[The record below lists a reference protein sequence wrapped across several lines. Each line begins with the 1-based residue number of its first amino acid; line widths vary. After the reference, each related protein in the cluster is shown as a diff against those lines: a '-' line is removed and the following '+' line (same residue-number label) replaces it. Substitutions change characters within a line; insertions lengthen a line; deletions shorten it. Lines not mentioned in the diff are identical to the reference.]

1 MMNGKILH
9 QAVQSLAGPLHKS
22 GHTPSRAAAGS
33 GNLKANTRLTP
44 HMHLPLQKLKKNR
57 EQRKKEMLNIST
69 LIIHMLFE
77 EFPSI

>member
-9 QAVQSLAGPLHKS
+9 QAVQSLPGPLHKS

-44 HMHLPLQKLKKNR
+44 HMHLPLQKLKK
-57 EQRKKEMLNIST
+57 K
-69 LIIHMLFE
+69 
-77 EFPSI
+77 